1 MSFLP
6 PDPSSARD
14 ARSRRP
20 ARLDALDE
28 PEDAAVVVRDL
39 AVELPSDE
47 RPYAAPIQAVRDLSF
62 TVPAGQVTAIVGTN
76 GAGKTTTL
84 RALSGAVPFSDGSIE
99 VLGTSLGP
107 ATVGLPDGVAIVP
120 DAPAYPA
127 RWTAR
132 HVARAYSSTARHFD
146 RARFDAYL
154 VEHRVPAGRSVGGLS
169 RGQLTRLAVAAALAH
184 DPRLLILDEPL
195 ARLDPLARTGMVDN
209 LRALMAREDRTI
221 LLSTHDLDGMDRF
234 VDHLVVVAHG
244 QNVLEGDVEMLREE
258 FLLLEQDSAGPG
270 MDGDSIASPMIGAVT
285 TGGTTRALVHLEE
298 AAGLPPGADLRRPGV
313 SELVTHWLR
322 AATATRRPDPRKD
335 AA

>member
-6 PDPSSARD
+6 SDPSSAHN
-14 ARSRRP
+14 ARSLRP
-20 ARLDALDE
+20 AHLDAPDE
-28 PEDAAVVVRDL
+28 PEAAAVVVRDL

-47 RPYAAPIQAVRDLSF
+47 RPYAAPIRAVRDLSF
-62 TVPAGQVTAIVGTN
+62 TVPTGQVTAIVGTN

-132 HVARAYSSTARHFD
+132 HVARAHSSTARHFD

-154 VEHRVPAGRSVGGLS
+154 AEHRVPAGRSVGGLS
-169 RGQLTRLAVAAALAH
+169 RGQLARLAVAAALAH

-195 ARLDPLARTGMVDN
+195 ARLDPLARTEMVDD
-209 LRALMAREDRTI
+209 LRTLMAREGRTV

-234 VDHLVVVAHG
+234 VDHLIVIAQG

>member
-6 PDPSSARD
+6 SDPSSAHN
-14 ARSRRP
+14 ARSLRP
-20 ARLDALDE
+20 AHLDAPDE
-28 PEDAAVVVRDL
+28 PEAAAVVVRDL

-47 RPYAAPIQAVRDLSF
+47 RPYAAPIRAVRDLSF
-62 TVPAGQVTAIVGTN
+62 TVPTGQVTAIVGTN

-84 RALSGAVPFSDGSIE
+84 RVLSGAVPFSDGTSRCSARRW
-99 VLGTSLGP
+99 GRPPSGCRTASPSSRMPPPTQHGGPRATSLE
-107 ATVGLPDGVAIVP
+107 
-120 DAPAYPA
+120 
-127 RWTAR
+127 RTAR
-132 HVARAYSSTARHFD
+132 PPGTLTAPGSTRISPSIAFPQAGPSADSPGGSSPD
-146 RARFDAYL
+146 S
-154 VEHRVPAGRSVGGLS
+154 PS
-169 RGQLTRLAVAAALAH
+169 AAALAH

-195 ARLDPLARTGMVDN
+195 ARLDPLARTEMVDD
-209 LRALMAREDRTI
+209 LRTLMAREGRTV

-234 VDHLVVVAHG
+234 VDHLIVIAQG